1 MASQYSDR
9 KYVITTIFSSIILI
23 FLARLFYIQI
33 IDDQYKLTARNQ
45 AFRYMTDYPAR
56 GNIFDRKG
64 KRLVYNQAAYDLM
77 VIPKQVKDASTSLRT
92 GFDTVD
98 FCNTLGI
105 DKLTFEKKMLKAK
118 QAPNSPLKP
127 SVFEKEIP
135 VEHSAILN
143 EKLYKF
149 SGFFLVSRTLRKYP
163 SPIAAHLLGYVG
175 EVSPEMTD
183 TSNYYKNGDY
193 IGISGIEKS
202 YENVLRGK
210 KGVRIVMVDVHNRE
224 QGSYINGMYDTA
236 AVAGKNLVCTI
247 DADLQE
253 YGERLMQNKIGSVV
267 AIEPSTGEVLAFIS
281 SPAYD
286 PNLLIGS
293 VLPKNY
299 KVLQKD
305 SLKPL
310 FNRALMASYPPG
322 SIFKLINSL
331 IGQQEGTLTPASLY
345 PCRGGY
351 PVMGGKPKCHAH
363 SSPRDLLGAIS
374 TSCNSYFCYV
384 FRGIIDAK
392 KFGTTRHGYEVWRN
406 HVLTFGVGKQLG
418 SDLPYELK
426 GNVPSI
432 EYYKKRFFGEH
443 DFKSSTI
450 VSLSI
455 GQGELG
461 ILPLQMANVMC
472 IIANKGYYYTP
483 HIIKTI
489 DGKSISKPEF
499 MEKHN
504 TSINPKHYE
513 VVVEGMAKVMEGG
526 TGTRVAIKGIPIC
539 GKTGT
544 AQNPH
549 GEDHAVFVAFA
560 PKGNPKIAISVIVE
574 NSGFG
579 ATWAGP
585 IASLMIEKY
594 LTDTITR
601 PDMEKKMLEADF
613 VHKKLP
619 LKP

>member
-1 MASQYSDR
+1 MNTQYAER
-9 KYVITTIFSSIILI
+9 KYIITAIFSFIII
-23 FLARLFYIQI
+23 VFIARLFYIQI

-45 AFRYMTDYPAR
+45 AFRYITDYPAR
-56 GNIFDRKG
+56 GNIFDRNG

-77 VIPKQVKDASTSLRT
+77 VIPRQVKNL
-92 GFDTVD
+92 DTLD
-98 FCNTLGI
+98 FCRTLGI
-105 DKLTFEKKMLKAK
+105 NTETFKKKMLKAVLP
-118 QAPNSPLKP
+118 PNSPRKP
-127 SVFEKEIP
+127 SVFEKEIS
-135 VEHSAILN
+135 VGHSTMIQ

-149 SGFFLVSRTLRKYP
+149 SGFFLQPRTLRKYP
-163 SPIAAHLLGYVG
+163 KPIAAHLLGYVG
-175 EVSPEMTD
+175 EVSDKITD
-183 TSNYYKNGDY
+183 TSSYYKEGDY

-224 QGSYINGMYDTA
+224 QGSYMNGLYDTA
-236 AVAGKNLVCTI
+236 AVAGQDIVCTI
-247 DADLQE
+247 DATLQE

-267 AIEPSTGEVLAFIS
+267 AIEPSSGEILAFIS
-281 SPAYD
+281 SPTYD

-293 VLPKNY
+293 VLPQNY
-299 KVLQKD
+299 KILQQD

-310 FNRALMASYPPG
+310 FNRTLMAAYPPG
-322 SIFKLINSL
+322 SIFKLLNGL
-331 IGQQEGTLTPASLY
+331 IGLQEGTLTPGNLY

-351 PVMGGKPKCHAH
+351 PVMGGKPKCHPH
-363 SSPRDLLGAIS
+363 SSPRDLIGAIQ

-392 KFGTTRHGYEVWRN
+392 KFGTTKRGYEVWRN
-406 HVLTFGVGKQLG
+406 HILSFGVGKQLG

-432 EYYKKRFFGEH
+432 SYYEKKFFGKN

-461 ILPLQMANVMC
+461 ILPLQMANIMC
-472 IIANKGYYYTP
+472 IIANRGYYYIP
-483 HIIKTI
+483 HIIR
-489 DGKSISKPEF
+489 SINHVPVKKPEF
-499 MEKHN
+499 RK
-504 TSINPKHYE
+504 KHYTTIDSAHFE
-513 VVVEGMAKVMEGG
+513 VIIEGMAKVMEGG
-526 TGTRVAIKGIPIC
+526 TATRVALKHISIC

-549 GEDHAVFVAFA
+549 GEDHSIFVAFA
-560 PKGNPKIAISVIVE
+560 PKVNPKIAISVVVE

-579 ATWAGP
+579 SQWAAP

-601 PDMEKKMLEADF
+601 PDIEKRMLETDLIRSPQKP
-613 VHKKLP
+613 KKNSE
-619 LKP
+619 

>member
-1 MASQYSDR
+1 MNSQYSDR
-9 KYVITTIFSSIILI
+9 KYVIIAIFSCIILI

-45 AFRYMTDYPAR
+45 AFRYITDYPAR
-56 GNIFDRKG
+56 GNIFDRNG

-77 VIPKQVKDASTSLRT
+77 VIPRQVKQL
-92 GFDTVD
+92 DTVE
-98 FCNTLGI
+98 FCNVMGI
-105 DKLTFEKKMLKAK
+105 DKETFRKKMLKAILP
-118 QAPNSPLKP
+118 PNSSRKP
-127 SVFEKEIP
+127 SIFEKEIS
-135 VEHSAILN
+135 VEHSSVLQ
-143 EKLYKF
+143 ERLYKF
-149 SGFFLVSRTLRKYP
+149 SGFFLQPRTLRKYP
-163 SPIAAHLLGYVG
+163 DPIAAHLLGYVG
-175 EVSPEMTD
+175 EVSEKITD
-183 TSNYYKNGDY
+183 TSAYYNDGDY

-202 YENVLRGK
+202 YENILRGK
-210 KGVRIVMVDVHNRE
+210 KGVHIEVVDVHNRPM
-224 QGSYINGMYDTA
+224 GSYMNGIYDTA
-236 AVAGKNLVCTI
+236 AVAGQNLVCTI
-247 DADLQE
+247 DAELQA
-253 YGERLMQNKIGSVV
+253 YGEKLMQNKIGSVV

-281 SPAYD
+281 SPTYD

-331 IGQQEGTLTPASLY
+331 IGLQEGTLKPESLY

-363 SSPRDLLGAIS
+363 SSPRDLIGAIS

-392 KFGTTRHGYEVWRN
+392 KFGTTKKGYEVWRN
-406 HVLTFGVGKQLG
+406 HVLSFGVGKQLG

-432 EYYKKRFFGEH
+432 EYYKKKFFGEH

-472 IIANKGYYYTP
+472 IIANRGFYFTP
-483 HIIKTI
+483 HIIKSVEGKPNNRPGLLDKYNTTI
-489 DGKSISKPEF
+489 D
-499 MEKHN
+499 
-504 TSINPKHYE
+504 PKYFE
-513 VVVEGMAKVMEGG
+513 IVVEGMAKVIESG
-526 TGTRVAIKGIPIC
+526 TGALLKIDSVTYC

-549 GEDHAVFVAFA
+549 GADHSVFVAFA
-560 PKGNPKIAISVIVE
+560 PKDNPKIAISVVVE

-585 IASLMIEKY
+585 IASLMMEKY
-594 LTDTITR
+594 LTDTIKR
-601 PDMEKKMLEADF
+601 PELEKRMLEGDLI
-613 VHKKLP
+613 HNKIPIKD
-619 LKP
+619 

>member
-1 MASQYSDR
+1 MSAQYSDR
-9 KYVITTIFSSIILI
+9 KYIIMAIFSAIIII
-23 FLARLFYIQI
+23 FMARLFYIQI

-56 GNIFDRKG
+56 GNIFDRNG

-77 VIPKQVKDASTSLRT
+77 VIPHQVKNL
-92 GFDTVD
+92 DTLD
-98 FCNTLGI
+98 FCATLGI
-105 DKLTFEKKMLKAK
+105 DVETFRKKMLKAVLP
-118 QAPNSPLKP
+118 PNSSRKP
-127 SVFEKEIP
+127 SIFEKEIS
-135 VEHSAILN
+135 VEHSARLQ
-143 EKLYKF
+143 EKLYMF
-149 SGFFLVSRTLRKYP
+149 SGFFLQPRTLRKYP
-163 SPIAAHLLGYVG
+163 RPIAAHLLGYVG
-175 EVSPEMTD
+175 EVSEKITD
-183 TSNYYKNGDY
+183 TSAYYKDGDY

-224 QGSYINGMYDTA
+224 QGSYMNGLYDTA
-236 AVAGKNLVCTI
+236 AVAGQDMVCTI
-247 DADLQE
+247 DAALQE
-253 YGERLMQNKIGSVV
+253 YGERLMTNKIGSVV

-281 SPAYD
+281 SPGYD

-299 KVLQKD
+299 KALQKD

-322 SIFKLINSL
+322 SIFKLLNGL
-331 IGQQEGTLTPASLY
+331 IGLQEGTLTPGNLY

-351 PVMGGKPKCHAH
+351 PVMGGKPKCHPH
-363 SSPRDLLGAIS
+363 SSPRDLIGAIQ

-392 KFGTTRHGYEVWRN
+392 KFGTTKKGYETWRN
-406 HVLTFGVGKQLG
+406 HVLSFGIGRQLG
-418 SDLPYELK
+418 SDLPYELR

-432 EYYKKRFFGEH
+432 SYYEKKFFGKN

-461 ILPLQMANVMC
+461 ILPLQMANIMC
-472 IIANKGYYYTP
+472 IIANRGYYNVP
-483 HIIKTI
+483 HIIRSVNNQPVDNPEFLKKHYTTI
-489 DGKSISKPEF
+489 DSAYF
-499 MEKHN
+499 
-504 TSINPKHYE
+504 E
-513 VVVEGMAKVMEGG
+513 VIVEGMAKVMQGG
-526 TGTRVAIKGIPIC
+526 TGTSVALKHIPIC

-549 GEDHAVFVAFA
+549 GADHSVFVAFA
-560 PKGNPKIAISVIVE
+560 PKDNPKIAISVVVE

-579 ATWAGP
+579 ATWAAP

-601 PDMEKKMLEADF
+601 PEMETRMLEADLIRNPPKA
-613 VHKKLP
+613 KK
-619 LKP
+619 